1 MKALVLNSSNTP
13 FSYQNVPDPSPKKG
27 EAVAKILACGSGL
40 TIQHV
45 KSGRTKVNF
54 PIIIGH
60 EITAEIVECNGDC
73 GELKVGMP
81 VTAFFY
87 LTCGY
92 CKWCRINRESLCNN
106 FRGYIGRQ
114 INGGY
119 AEYIS
124 LPANNYIPIPQNINY
139 KDEPLETAVIC
150 DAIATPLKVIKK
162 ARISS
167 FDRVGVI
174 GAGGGLGIHMIKMLH
189 LNNIN
194 AVAFDTKSNK
204 EKVCLTSGASIFFNP
219 LNNNIYENIKEF
231 TKDEYLDVVIDFS
244 GSTTGLNTAISLC
257 KYNGKVIAGS
267 MYPEANSNLKLGQ
280 EFHWNNIEIIS
291 SRICNDPQKDYPAW
305 NRTRLHDFIINLIE
319 SKKYKFTN
327 IIKKIYPFRDALK
340 LYKKNITN
348 NKILKLTFKHN
359 VK

>member
-13 FSYQNVPDPSPKKG
+13 FSFQNVPDPSPKKG

-162 ARISS
+162 L
-167 FDRVGVI
+167 VLV
-174 GAGGGLGIHMIKMLH
+174 L
-189 LNNIN
+189 
-194 AVAFDTKSNK
+194 
-204 EKVCLTSGASIFFNP
+204 
-219 LNNNIYENIKEF
+219 
-231 TKDEYLDVVIDFS
+231 
-244 GSTTGLNTAISLC
+244 
-257 KYNGKVIAGS
+257 
-267 MYPEANSNLKLGQ
+267 
-280 EFHWNNIEIIS
+280 
-291 SRICNDPQKDYPAW
+291 
-305 NRTRLHDFIINLIE
+305 LIE
-319 SKKYKFTN
+319 LELLEQVV
-327 IIKKIYPFRDALK
+327 D
-340 LYKKNITN
+340 
-348 NKILKLTFKHN
+348 
-359 VK
+359 